1 MKLGWTGF
9 DCLREDY
16 SSAQRDNCLKLRWNQ
31 VIGNTNTS
39 VVSLE
44 DNAQIQANMNSVFA
58 LLGEGVQ
65 EEASY
70 EAELLVAA

>member
-1 MKLGWTGF
+1 MGWTGF

-31 VIGNTNTS
+31 VIGNTNTG

-44 DNAQIQANMNSVFA
+44 DNAQIEANMNTVFS
-58 LLGEGVQ
+58 LIR
-65 EEASY
+65 EEVA
-70 EAELLVAA
+70 VAA

>member
-1 MKLGWTGF
+1 MGWTGF

-58 LLGEGVQ
+58 LLGDDTN

-70 EAELLVAA
+70 EVEVLVAA

>member
-1 MKLGWTGF
+1 MGWTGF

-58 LLGEGVQ
+58 LLGEDVQ